1 MAMQSFPFTSEV
13 TFDDSGFPQFD
24 RAVGSDVLRN
34 VLSNYYTNG
43 VFGIS
48 NTNCFKVVAS
58 TDGGMGLSI
67 QSGSCLINGATAY
80 CKEETRITLANS
92 EALSRFDA
100 IVLRLDDNK
109 AHRDIR
115 IEVVKGTA
123 QSQPVKPMPTREGA
137 VYDLVLAYIFVK
149 ANVSTITNADITDTR
164 IDKNLCGFV
173 NAINN
178 LNVDSLHTQHNAMFN
193 AWFEGIKNRLGSDL
207 AGNLQNQINAI
218 KSEQSQLLQRVYP
231 IGSLYISESTVSPAT
246 LFGFGRWEKIED
258 RFLIGA
264 SGNTPIKSQGGSAIH
279 THGQRDGR
287 NGNLA
292 AAIGAVNNQPNTI
305 GYKAA
310 NDTNIGAVGGATY
323 VVAGTN
329 LGFGSWNHFTQVVGQ
344 TAEAITYPPYY
355 AVNIWKRT
363 A

>member
-1 MAMQSFPFTSEV
+1 M
-13 TFDDSGFPQFD
+13 
-24 RAVGSDVLRN
+24 L
-34 VLSNYYTNG
+34 
-43 VFGIS
+43 
-48 NTNCFKVVAS
+48 
-58 TDGGMGLSI
+58 
-67 QSGSCLINGATAY
+67 
-80 CKEETRITLANS
+80 
-92 EALSRFDA
+92 
-100 IVLRLDDNK
+100 
-109 AHRDIR
+109 
-115 IEVVKGTA
+115 KGTA

-193 AWFEGIKNRLGSDL
+193 AWFEGIKNQLGTDL

-231 IGSLYISESTVSPAT
+231 IGSFYVTESTANPAA

-258 RFLIGA
+258 KFLIGA
-264 SGNTPIKSQGGSAIH
+264 SRNTPIKSSGGSK
-279 THGQRDGR
+279 THSHGNKNGR

-292 AAIGAVNNQPNTI
+292 AAIGAANGNTNAI

-310 NDTNIGAVGGATY
+310 NDTDLNALGNATY
-323 VVAGTN
+323 VVSGAGQ
-329 LGFGSWNHFTQVVGQ
+329 GFAGWNHFTQVVGQ
-344 TAEAITYPPYY
+344 TAEDSTLPPYY
-355 AVNIWKRT
+355 AVNIWRRID
-363 A
+363 